1 MGDVIEIDAATLPA
15 PADAEAAERGMQDF
29 IEHLDAAREDAPD
42 NARAAL
48 DFAKS
53 GDGKR
58 LLEGVFGC
66 SPFLTQVLLREP
78 CWLGRLVSAG
88 PDALARDII
97 DETRGPTAAIT
108 DETQLMRALRIAKRR
123 LALTAALA
131 DIAGQWTLYQVTE
144 ALSDFADASAD
155 AAAGFV
161 IRRAAERGAF
171 KLKHPDDP
179 QRGSGFIVIGM
190 GKLGARELNY
200 SSDID
205 LICLYDTD
213 VIDTD
218 DMDGLQK
225 HMIRMTRTLAKILDE
240 RTGDGYVF
248 RVDLRLRPD
257 PGSTPLAISV
267 LAAETYYESL
277 GQNWERAAMIK
288 ARPIAGDITAGETF
302 LHHLRPFVWRKSLDF
317 AAIQDIHSI
326 KRQIHAHR
334 GGGEVAINGHDIKT
348 GRGGIREIEFFA
360 QTQQLI
366 WGGREPTARASR
378 TIEAIRHLVGM
389 GLVDAGAADELDA
402 AYEYLRRVEHRLQMQ
417 GDEQTQTLPDDDD
430 GIARL
435 AAFCGYDDADAFRAD
450 LLHHLKTVQG
460 HYGALFDDAPSLAAE
475 DGQAGN
481 LAFTGAD
488 SDPETLKTLGGFGFR
503 DPALVDKSIRAWH
516 HGRVRATRSTR
527 ARELLTELTP
537 ALLGAIAKQPDP
549 DATFIRFDAFISGL
563 PAGVQIFTMFQAY
576 PELLN
581 LLAEIMG
588 EAPRLAAHLSR
599 RPNLLDSV
607 LSADFYD
614 PLPDVDTLCA
624 DCAEALTDTVFFEDV
639 LDATRRWNN
648 DRRFQI
654 GVQLLRGVIDPSH
667 AARQFSDVADAVLQ
681 TLIPEV
687 ITEFEHAHGRIAGGR
702 FCTLGLGKLGSREL
716 TPSSDLDLI
725 FIYSA
730 DEDAQQSDGE
740 RPLAVSQYYSRL
752 GQRIINA
759 VMSMTAEGT
768 LYEVDMRLRPSG
780 NKGPV
785 ATALDGFVRY
795 YEETAWTW
803 EFMALVRARV
813 IFETGGLGETVRGV
827 IVDNLGRER
836 DAAKTAAE
844 VAKMRGRIEA
854 QHGTGCAW
862 AIKQVAGGQ
871 VDVDFIAQY
880 LVLAHAAGDSG
891 IMSPDAEE
899 IFRKAAERG
908 LVDAD
913 AAAAL
918 SAAKALYRDLQ
929 TFLALTI
936 EGEMTDA
943 KVAAFSAPL
952 REDLMEITGSASFDD
967 LSHRLTETEENVRAI
982 FTRVVGSPK
991 AGDGG
996 DAPNV

>member
-1 MGDVIEIDAATLPA
+1 MGDAFKINAGVLPV
-15 PADAEAAERGMQDF
+15 PADTEAAKRGLADF
-29 IEHLDAAREDAPD
+29 IEACEAARETASDSA
-42 NARAAL
+42 AMAL
-48 DFAKS
+48 DFAA
-53 GDGKR
+53 GDDGRR

-66 SPFLTQVLLREP
+66 SPFLTQSLLREP
-78 CWLGRLVSAG
+78 DWLGRLIAEG
-88 PDALARDII
+88 PDALAHEII
-97 DETRGPTAAIT
+97 DTTRTDTATIT
-108 DETQLMRALRIAKRR
+108 DEAQIMKALRVAKRR

-131 DIAGQWTLYQVTE
+131 DIAGAWSLYQVTE
-144 ALSDFADASAD
+144 ALSDFADAAAD
-155 AAAGFV
+155 AAAAFV

-171 KLKHPDDP
+171 RLKNAEIP
-179 QRGSGFIVIGM
+179 QKDSGFIVIGM

-213 VIDTD
+213 IIDTED
-218 DMDGLQK
+218 SDGLQK

-240 RTGDGYVF
+240 RTADGYVF

-257 PGSTPLAISV
+257 PGSTPLALSV

-288 ARPIAGDITAGETF
+288 ARPIAGDIDAGEAF

-326 KRQIHAHR
+326 KRQIHAHK

-366 WGGREPTARASR
+366 WGGREPTARSSR

-389 GLVDAGAADELDA
+389 GLVDEAAADELDA
-402 AYEYLRRVEHRLQMQ
+402 AYEFLRRVEHRLQMQ
-417 GDEQTQTLPDDDD
+417 RDEQTQTLPDEDD
-430 GIARL
+430 GIRHL
-435 AAFCGYDDADAFRAD
+435 AAFCGYAKADDFRKD
-450 LLHHLKTVQG
+450 LLHHLETVQD

-475 DGQAGN
+475 NGQQGN

-488 SDPETLKTLGGFGFR
+488 SDPETLKTLSGFGFQ
-503 DPALVDKSIRAWH
+503 DPAVVDKSIRAWH
-516 HGRVRATRSTR
+516 HGRIRATRSTR

-537 ALLGAIAKQPDP
+537 ALLSAIAKQPDP
-549 DATFIRFDAFISGL
+549 DATFIRFDAFVSGL
-563 PAGVQIFTMFQAY
+563 PAGVQLFTMFQAY
-576 PELLN
+576 PELLH

-614 PLPDVDTLCA
+614 PLPDVDELRA

-648 DRRFQI
+648 DRRFQV
-654 GVQLLRGVIDPSH
+654 GVQLLRGVISPGV
-667 AARQFSDVADAVLQ
+667 AARHFSDIADAVLQ
-681 TLIPEV
+681 TLTPEV
-687 ITEFEHAHGRIAGGR
+687 IAEFERAHGNIEGGA
-702 FCTLGLGKLGSREL
+702 FGMLALGKLGSREL

-725 FIYSA
+725 FVYTAVA
-730 DEDAQQSDGE
+730 DDLRSDGE

-785 ATALDGFVRY
+785 ATSLDGFRRY

-813 IFETGGLGETVRGV
+813 IFDTGIGEPVRQVIETALR
-827 IVDNLGRER
+827 RKR
-836 DAAKTAAE
+836 DVVTTAAE
-844 VAKMRGRIEA
+844 VANMRGRIEK
-854 QHGTGCAW
+854 QHGTDCIW
-862 AIKQVAGGQ
+862 AIKQVQGGQ

-880 LVLAHAAGDSG
+880 LVLAHACDHS
-891 IMSPDAEE
+891 E
-899 IFRKAAERG
+899 I
-908 LVDAD
+908 VSAD
-913 AAAAL
+913 AAEIFEKAAAL
-918 SAAKALYRDLQ
+918 NLLDEADARKLTDAKRLYRDLL

-943 KVAAFSAPL
+943 KVAGFSAPL
-952 REDLMEITGSASFDD
+952 REDLMEITGCETFEN
-967 LSHRLTETEENVRAI
+967 LEQLLRKTEENVRDI
-982 FTRVVGSPK
+982 FIRVLGDPK
-991 AGDGG
+991 STMK
-996 DAPNV
+996 DAPPGK